1 MIVVIDGNIGSGKS
15 TQVEMLKDLYTVHRE
30 PLDQWGNL
38 LKWFYADPK
47 RWALTFQMKVLKC
60 FNALKDDPATTTIVE
75 RYPES
80 SRCVFWK
87 LLCEEGTVLPEE
99 QDIYNNYYTTY
110 TPDILIYLRC
120 PPEKCVERFRN
131 RGQPGDDT
139 VELAYVKT
147 LHRLYED
154 MYDEKEGVHILDATL
169 EPAVLHKHIKDI
181 ISKTL

>member
-75 RYPES
+75 RYPREFS
-80 SRCVFWK
+80 LCILEVVVRRRYGASRGTGYLQQ
-87 LLCEEGTVLPEE
+87 LLHHVYPRHIDLSPMSA
-99 QDIYNNYYTTY
+99 
-110 TPDILIYLRC
+110 R
-120 PPEKCVERFRN
+120 KM
-131 RGQPGDDT
+131 RGAFPKPRT
-139 VELAYVKT
+139 A
-147 LHRLYED
+147 RR
-154 MYDEKEGVHILDATL
+154 
-169 EPAVLHKHIKDI
+169 
-181 ISKTL
+181 